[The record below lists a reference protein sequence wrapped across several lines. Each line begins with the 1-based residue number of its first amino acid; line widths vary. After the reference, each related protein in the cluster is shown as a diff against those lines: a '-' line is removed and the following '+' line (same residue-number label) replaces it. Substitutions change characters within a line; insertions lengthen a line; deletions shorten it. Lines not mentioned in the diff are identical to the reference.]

1 MNVLASVKQTETV
14 TLQSYR
20 ERLSVRDG
28 YLRTGMHF
36 TAIGMPP
43 CYVPE
48 LSDTVYTG
56 NDLLSLCNGQEEI
69 AEELFYEMDWPSPS
83 MLINEWETDGEIST
97 CARCG
102 KLLLADEEY
111 SCPYCGSSIERI

>member
-20 ERLSVRDG
+20 ERLSVWDAFHWHRD
-28 YLRTGMHF
+28 
-36 TAIGMPP
+36 AP

-69 AEELFYEMDWPSPS
+69 AEELFYEMDWQSPLT
-83 MLINEWETDGEIST
+83 LINEWETDGEIST